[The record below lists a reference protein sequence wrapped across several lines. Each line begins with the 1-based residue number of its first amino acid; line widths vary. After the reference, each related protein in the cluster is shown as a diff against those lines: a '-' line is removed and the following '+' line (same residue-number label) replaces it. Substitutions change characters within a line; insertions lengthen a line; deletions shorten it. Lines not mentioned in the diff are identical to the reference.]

1 MLNAN
6 IAHSLR
12 LRICKVCLSAQ
23 SSGIGGEMVSD
34 HLPSRE
40 VGPEEEVKN
49 PRYAKPPGFEAK
61 LEMA

>member
-1 MLNAN
+1 M
-6 IAHSLR
+6 R
-12 LRICKVCLSAQ
+12 KVCLSVQ
-23 SSGIGGEMVSD
+23 SFGIGSEMVSD

>member
-6 IAHSLR
+6 IAHTLR
-12 LRICKVCLSAQ
+12 LRIHKVCLSAQ
-23 SSGIGGEMVSD
+23 SSGIGSEMVSD
-34 HLPSRE
+34 HLPCRD
-40 VGPEEEVKN
+40 VEEEVKN